1 MRMSGRLFD
10 YLMNF
15 SFFIYVCATSLAMPV
30 ISILRSCR
38 PKLKCLVV
46 LIALAVAAASLLV
59 LVFQPLP
66 VNVHHLLAWE
76 NCPNDSGQQAV
87 GVALSLKSAD
97 DAGTTRAAT
106 DLGTSTTTTNYR
118 NTSGVLS
125 TSNWGN
131 SRAVCVGSNA
141 SLGEVEDLLCLVSSF
156 LRCFFRSVAP
166 STS

>member
-1 MRMSGRLFD
+1 MSGRLFD
-10 YLMNF
+10 YLMNC
-15 SFFIYVCATSLAMPV
+15 SFFIYVCVTSLAMPV

-38 PKLKCLVV
+38 PKLKCLLV
-46 LIALAVAAASLLV
+46 LIALAVAAVSLFV

-87 GVALSLKSAD
+87 GVALSLNSAD
-97 DAGTTRAAT
+97 DAGTTRAAMG
-106 DLGTSTTTTNYR
+106 LGTSTTTMNYR
-118 NTSGVLS
+118 NT
-125 TSNWGN
+125 TITWGN

-141 SLGEVEDLLCLVSSF
+141 SLGEVEDLLCLVRSF
-156 LRCFFRSVAP
+156 LRCFFRSVSP